1 MIKGLSLKGRII
13 IWFTIWMTVLISF
26 VILLFISASDFLSRR
41 SLEEDLAEA
50 VAEAAEEPHDVDAY
64 DDGVFLSVYSRSGNI
79 ISGRDL
85 FPFYSY
91 PVVTGSFWEARR
103 DGVDYLVLDQ
113 MAHNFIIRGA
123 VRLTTVSSLFSTSF
137 WIILVILPVL
147 VVLSALGGSVIV
159 SRSTKSLYRMSDTA
173 KQIADS
179 EDLSMRMDEDGCHEP
194 EIKGLAKSFNSM
206 LDRLEEA
213 FKRERQF
220 TSDAS
225 HELRTPLSVIRAESE
240 YALSALDDAKE
251 VETSLE
257 VIQKESVRM
266 TDMLT
271 QLLSLARFE
280 NGNVKLEIEKMDLSL
295 TAEDV
300 LSSLTYKA
308 EDKQIALKGEI
319 EEGISVEGDRTLLT
333 RMLIN
338 IVDNSIRYTPEG
350 GHVELELKRTDKEA
364 VIKVMDDGIGISEK
378 DLPHIFERFYQA
390 DSSHSG
396 EGSGLGLSMVKSIVS
411 VHKGTITCDSMEGK
425 GTTFTVTLPISS

>member
-1 MIKGLSLKGRII
+1 MITKLTLKGRIVL
-13 IWFTIWMTVLISF
+13 WFTIWMTVLISF
-26 VILLFISASDFLSRR
+26 VIILFISASDFLSRH

-50 VAEAAEEPHDVDAY
+50 VEEAAEDPHDAEAY
-64 DDGVFLSVYSRSGNI
+64 DDGVFIAVYTRSGSL

-103 DGVDYLVLDQ
+103 DGVDYLLLDQ
-113 MAHNFIIRGA
+113 LTHNYVIRGA

-147 VVLSALGGSVIV
+147 VVLSAFGGSIIV

-173 KQIADS
+173 RQIADS
-179 EDLSMRMDEDGCHEP
+179 EDLSMRMDEEKCHEP
-194 EIKGLAKSFNSM
+194 EIKGLARSFNSM

-213 FKRERQF
+213 FRRERQF

-240 YALSALDDAKE
+240 YALSAMEDTKE
-251 VETSLE
+251 VESSLE

-266 TDMLT
+266 TELLT

-280 NGNVKLEIEKMDLSL
+280 NGNVKLEIEGIDLSM

-300 LSSLTYKA
+300 LSSLSYKA
-308 EDKQIALKGEI
+308 EDKRIELKGVI
-319 EEGISVEGDRTLLT
+319 EDKIEVQGDRTLLT

-350 GHVELELKRTDKEA
+350 GHVTLELKRTDREA
-364 VIKVMDDGIGISEK
+364 VIKVIDDGIGISEK

-396 EGSGLGLSMVKSIVS
+396 EGSGLGLSMVKSIIQI
-411 VHKGTITCDSMEGK
+411 HKGTITCDSREGK
-425 GTTFTVTLPISS
+425 GTTFTVTLPLSS